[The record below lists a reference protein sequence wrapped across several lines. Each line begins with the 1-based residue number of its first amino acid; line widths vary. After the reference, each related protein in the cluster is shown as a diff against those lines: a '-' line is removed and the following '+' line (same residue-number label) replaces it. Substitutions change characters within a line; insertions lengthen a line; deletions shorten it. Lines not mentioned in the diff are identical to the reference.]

1 VNEAPQPWPRS
12 DHPGLNL
19 AVEWL
24 LHAGMVLRY
33 SASYQHSYYLGWPER
48 SGVLRV
54 ADHSRSR
61 TRERANGAEVF
72 ASVTLNGDGGPVTE
86 DRIVAR
92 CAHALGF
99 YLYRAPLSASQTKPD
114 TCQIPRTSEPGGSR
128 CLWPECGCLTP
139 RKEPTP

>member
-1 VNEAPQPWPRS
+1 MGDDPQPWPRS

-33 SASYQHSYYLGWPER
+33 SASYQHSYYLGWPGR

-99 YLYRAPLSASQTKPD
+99 YLYRAPFAGPA
-114 TCQIPRTSEPGGSR
+114 IAEPRSPVARTTSGQG
-128 CLWPECGCLTP
+128 GCLTP
-139 RKEPTP
+139 RKDPAT